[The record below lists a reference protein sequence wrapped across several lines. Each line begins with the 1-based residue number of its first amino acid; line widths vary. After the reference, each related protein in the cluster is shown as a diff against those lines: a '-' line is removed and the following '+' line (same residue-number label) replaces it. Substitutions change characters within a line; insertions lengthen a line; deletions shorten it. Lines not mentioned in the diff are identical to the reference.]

1 MHVADAAHFA
11 ADDAAAPIFEKKSL
25 NGDPGMKCERCSRHK
40 AVYRVYTDAIDLKVC
55 FACAEEASRLGL
67 PIEVLRVRD

>member
-1 MHVADAAHFA
+1 MHVADIGGLA
-11 ADDAAAPIFEKKSL
+11 ADTARPVFEKGSP

-55 FACAEEASRLGL
+55 FACAEEASKLGL
-67 PIEVLRVRD
+67 PIEVLRTHD